1 MGEYSICIIGVK
13 QPTRKEAEDFCK
25 KDMIEF
31 GYDNVSS
38 VLEISKEEASN
49 FFDMENEQ
57 NFPVFGVY
65 TGIQSSSIPAGD

>member
-1 MGEYSICIIGVK
+1 
-13 QPTRKEAEDFCK
+13 
-25 KDMIEF
+25 MIEF

-38 VLEISKEEASN
+38 VIEISKEEASN

-57 NFPVFGVY
+57 NFPVFGIY